1 MKLVKNSHCSGLT
14 FGTGEK
20 ILSSRRTIKIGEKSC
35 VALIVFSLIMAIT
48 VHGPIFPPLSYE
60 AWSSLQCLQCVRE
73 MRVRTRVLIGPSL
86 PCEQWTRLKWLINKP
101 GACLDWDTGHIGI
114 LAIVR
119 ARAYCITEQRERERE
134 LNILSVQLSAMNID
148 SGVNVKFSPGK
159 HSLLPFHVSFEH
171 QLCNPVLNNNNIQ
184 SYFMFYWRR
193 WTLGRENWF

>member
-60 AWSSLQCLQCVRE
+60 ACSSLQCLQCVRE

-101 GACLDWDTGHIGI
+101 GACLDSHGAYWDISHCQGAGI
-114 LAIVR
+114 LHHGA
-119 ARAYCITEQRERERE
+119 ERESWAS
-134 LNILSVQLSAMNID
+134 LPVQLGAMNID

-159 HSLLPFHVSFEH
+159 HSLLHFHESFEH
-171 QLCNPVLNNNNIQ
+171 QLCTPVTQ
-184 SYFMFYWRR
+184 
-193 WTLGRENWF
+193 